1 MTNGINSVLLERAE
15 MVRDME
21 YTKCIVEDA
30 EINDAIDS
38 VKHMCPDA
46 FDSTEFTDEQLDDAI
61 DQIPDDD
68 ADRNEEINR
77 IAQADHD
84 MSIDDVMG
92 LSDDIEDEESE
103 DL

>member
-1 MTNGINSVLLERAE
+1 MDQLSKALEL
-15 MVRDME
+15 
-21 YTKCIVEDA
+21 TEDA
-30 EINDAIDS
+30 EINDAVDS

-46 FDSTEFTDEQLDDAI
+46 FDSTEYTDKQLDDAI

-84 MSIDDVMG
+84 IPVTG
-92 LSDDIEDEESE
+92 VIPYTRLDIEDEESE